1 MLQDL
6 RYALGAR
13 REHVLRIV
21 VYDGLRPV
29 LLGAAAGAIGA
40 VVAAHALRGL
50 LFGVA
55 PLDPASFAAVP
66 VLLVAVA
73 MLAAALP
80 AWRASR
86 VDPIVVLRDE

>member
-55 PLDPASFAAVP
+55 PLRPGKLRRRAGPVGGRRDAGGCTARMESESSGSDCGAA
-66 VLLVAVA
+66 
-73 MLAAALP
+73 
-80 AWRASR
+80 R
-86 VDPIVVLRDE
+86 